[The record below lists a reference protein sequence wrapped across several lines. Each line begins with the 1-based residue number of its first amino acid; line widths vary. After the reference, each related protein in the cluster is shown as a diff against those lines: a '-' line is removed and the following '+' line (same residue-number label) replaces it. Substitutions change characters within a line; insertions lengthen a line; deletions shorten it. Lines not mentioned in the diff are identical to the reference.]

1 MTKGEEF
8 MAKGKDGDIDLI
20 VVVNGQ
26 PIPIE
31 AHAQEPL
38 HTVAQQALNKSGN
51 SGQPL
56 QNWEMRDGAGNVL
69 DLARKVG
76 EFHFPDG
83 TKLFLNLKACVGG

>member
-8 MAKGKDGDIDLI
+8 MAKKDGDIDLI
-20 VVVNGQ
+20 IVVNGQ
-26 PIPIE
+26 PITVE

-38 HTVAQQALNKSGN
+38 HTAAQQALNKSGN

-56 QNWEMRDGAGNVL
+56 QNWEMRDGAGTVL
-69 DLARKVG
+69 DLARKIG

-83 TKLFLNLKACVGG
+83 TKLFLNLKAGVGG